1 MCGIEMLTGVTKGDV
16 ADRPW
21 SVENSLR
28 ITHFWKSRLL
38 HCIVPRI
45 I

>member
-28 ITHFWKSRLL
+28 ITTSGIRAAFVVLSLA
-38 HCIVPRI
+38 
-45 I
+45 

>member
-1 MCGIEMLTGVTKGDV
+1 MRIEVLTRVKGDL

-38 HCIVPRI
+38 HRIVPRI

>member
-1 MCGIEMLTGVTKGDV
+1 MCDIEMLIRVTKGDM

-28 ITHFWKSRLL
+28 ITHFWKLRLL
-38 HCIVPRI
+38 HRMVPRI